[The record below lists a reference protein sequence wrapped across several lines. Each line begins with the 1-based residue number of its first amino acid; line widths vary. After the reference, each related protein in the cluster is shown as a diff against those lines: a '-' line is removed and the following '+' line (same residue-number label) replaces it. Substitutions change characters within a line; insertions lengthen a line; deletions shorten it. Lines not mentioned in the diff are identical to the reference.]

1 MSSEEYKHII
11 IQIFTRLEYTIKQP
25 NLDISIRSRYD
36 ALVYR
41 LCHHFGDLRRHS
53 NKSSE
58 EYAVP
63 VYVIP
68 ILDALSGIENCHDV
82 DSIFELFKITL
93 VFADTISFDSF
104 EAVAVEGVDGMYLP
118 DSPSPLPPSAQ
129 AALPVEVLPPAPVS
143 SLDVLAM
150 EREDYAMRYP
160 PPSTPEKRTLSSRS
174 SSPSTANKVLRSPQS
189 RPPLTPVPIPLS
201 SSLASGS
208 NDFVPMD
215 SARSA
220 ASTNEADLLNI
231 NTIHPMNPTT
241 APTTSPSLTDLS
253 TIALP
258 TVPPAS
264 SSVLSDQPCAPPDV
278 ESITWI
284 RTRFGIIYDRVDTE
298 RLRLSQTAQSLDL
311 YVTAVDKH
319 WKKIQ
324 RKVESESFLL
334 SHPCQWKLGVAH
346 EGAFPGRR
354 RLVLRPRYDF
364 KTNGGMRQVVDG
376 EDGSGVETA
385 VAVVGDGEQL
395 KRALAKACQGYI
407 YDVARYH
414 ISHTIY
420 TYQSL
425 FYTHH
430 SYYIFSS
437 LYTGRRMTKSL
448 MSPVNPVLPATTGAL
463 SGQMAATR
471 ASV

>member
-25 NLDISIRSRYD
+25 LLDISIRSRYD

-41 LCHHFGDLRRHS
+41 LCHHFGDLRRNS

-58 EYAVP
+58 EHAVP
-63 VYVIP
+63 VYVMP

-104 EAVAVEGVDGMYLP
+104 EAVAVEGVDGQYLP
-118 DSPSPLPPSAQ
+118 DSPSPLPAQ
-129 AALPVEVLPPAPVS
+129 AALPPQEVPPPAPVS

-174 SSPSTANKVLRSPQS
+174 SSPSTANKVLRSPQN
-189 RPPLTPVPIPLS
+189 RPPLTPIPIPLS

-208 NDFVPMD
+208 NDFIPMD

-220 ASTNEADLLNI
+220 VSTTEADLLNI
-231 NTIHPMNPTT
+231 TTLHPTT
-241 APTTSPSLTDLS
+241 APTASPSLTDLS

-324 RKVESESFLL
+324 RKVESEGFLL

-364 KTNGGMRQVVDG
+364 KSASGMRQVVEG
-376 EDGSGVETA
+376 EDGSGSEAA

-407 YDVARYH
+407 HDVARYS
-414 ISHTIY
+414 ISHS
-420 TYQSL
+420 TYQPL
-425 FYTHH
+425 FCMHY
-430 SYYIFSS
+430 SYYMFSS
-437 LYTGRRMTKSL
+437 IYIQDGE
-448 MSPVNPVLPATTGAL
+448 
-463 SGQMAATR
+463 
-471 ASV
+471 